1 MLQELHHPPNAPY
14 QNRTGVPRS
23 LDMYKTR
30 ILTTKIMEPYHKG
43 SSSLTTRKYFLECLF
58 QGMIVE
64 VGFEPTKHYATDLKP
79 ASFNH
84 SETQLYPPLRKV
96 EPKYAP

>member
-1 MLQELHHPPNAPY
+1 MLQELYHPPNAPY

-43 SSSLTTRKYFLECLF
+43 TS
-58 QGMIVE
+58 
-64 VGFEPTKHYATDLKP
+64 A
-79 ASFNH
+79 
-84 SETQLYPPLRKV
+84 
-96 EPKYAP
+96 